1 MSSVSFAPAR
11 ADIVSALGGHR
22 VVVLGDLMLDRYLW
36 GKAERIS
43 PEAPVP
49 VVKVQREELK
59 LGGAA
64 NVALNLA
71 ALGDTPVLV
80 GLIGEDSQAHQ
91 LRQELA
97 VRNFDDSGLVAT
109 AERPTSQKT
118 RVIAGSQ
125 QVVRVD
131 REDDAET
138 DGELAR
144 AILQR
149 FEAQLPNADAVLIS
163 DYGKGTLSAEV
174 VDRAVQVARARGL
187 FVAVDPKETHFH
199 RYRDVSILT
208 PNHHEA
214 CFAAGRKVKDD
225 AGIREIGEQLRGQL
239 NAEYLL
245 ITRGEAGMTLF
256 ARDAA
261 PVHIPT
267 VAQHV
272 YDVTGAG
279 DTVIATLTAA
289 VAGGIDTPDAC
300 RLANVAARR
309 AVAEVGSYAVTR
321 DELKRELVALG
332 AT

>member
-1 MSSVSFAPAR
+1 MSSATSALAGRDVVSQ
-11 ADIVSALGGHR
+11 LGGHR
-22 VVVLGDLMLDRYLW
+22 VLVLGDLMLDRYMW

-49 VVKVQREELK
+49 VVKVEREEIK

-71 ALGDTPVLV
+71 ALGDAPVLV
-80 GLIGEDSQAHQ
+80 GMVGDDSNAGL
-91 LRQELA
+91 LRAELA
-97 VRNFDDSGLVAT
+97 RLNFDDDGLVT
-109 AERPTSQKT
+109 VQERPTTVKT
-118 RVIAGSQ
+118 RVVAGSQ
-125 QVVRVD
+125 QVVRID

-138 DGELAR
+138 DGPVAHRLFE
-144 AILQR
+144 R
-149 FEAQLPNADAVLIS
+149 FEALVSRADAIVIS
-163 DYGKGTLSAEV
+163 DYGKGTLSAQL
-174 VDRAVQVARARGL
+174 VDRAVHVARTRGL

-225 AGIREIGEQLRGQL
+225 GGIRDIGEQLRERL
-239 NAEYLL
+239 NAEHLL
-245 ITRGEAGMTLF
+245 ITRGEHGMTLF
-256 ARDAA
+256 SRDRQ
-261 PVHIPT
+261 PLHIPT

-272 YDVTGAG
+272 FDVTGAG

-289 VAGGIDTPDAC
+289 VAGGIEVPDAC

-309 AVAEVGSYAVTR
+309 AIAEVGAYAVTCDDLR
-321 DELKRELVALG
+321 HELRVLG
-332 AT
+332 VE